1 MLSKIGGQVRSPE
14 QMLMDYQ
21 DQLPSAVAQ
30 NRFIHLVTEYLKTNI
45 PAFDEQKAA
54 VVHGDVNYRNWLVCQ
69 NYLYLVDW
77 DSVMFADPAI
87 DIGTILGHY
96 VPLSGWSH
104 WLVRYGIHSSSEVIE
119 KIYWYALLSMLQEVK
134 KYYLRGD
141 YKAMNAEILQLK
153 RIYSE

>member
-1 MLSKIGGQVRSPE
+1 
-14 QMLMDYQ
+14 
-21 DQLPSAVAQ
+21 
-30 NRFIHLVTEYLKTNI
+30 
-45 PAFDEQKAA
+45 
-54 VVHGDVNYRNWLVCQ
+54 
-69 NYLYLVDW
+69 
-77 DSVMFADPAI
+77 
-87 DIGTILGHY
+87 